1 MEEFLEAMNNGKGL
15 DFLSDYKKY
24 QKLSYDDLRNISKEL
39 CYAIEDADLLKGE
52 KEDIFEIATENLSE

>member
-1 MEEFLEAMNNGKGL
+1 MEEFLNAMNNGMGL
-15 DFLSDYKKY
+15 TFLSNHEKY
-24 QKLSYDDLRNISKEL
+24 QNLSYDDLRNIAKEL

>member
-1 MEEFLEAMNNGKGL
+1 MEEFLKAMNNGMGL
-15 DFLSDYKKY
+15 TFLSNYEKY
-24 QKLSYDDLRNISKEL
+24 QNLSYDDLRNIAKEL